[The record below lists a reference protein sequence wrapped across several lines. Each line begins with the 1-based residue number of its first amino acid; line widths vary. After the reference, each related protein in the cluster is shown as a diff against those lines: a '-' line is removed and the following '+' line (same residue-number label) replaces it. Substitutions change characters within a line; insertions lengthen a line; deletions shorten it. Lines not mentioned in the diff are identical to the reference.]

1 MREFYLRV
9 KRLNEG
15 SKINEP
21 ARDGDAGYDVF
32 AAESISLEPQERYSM
47 PLGIAL
53 EFPEGYFCQVNQKS
67 GLSQKLGIDTI
78 GNVIDSGY
86 RGEIHAI
93 IVNTSDIS
101 VHIERGQKIAQ
112 LVFIPFVKSKIEFTD
127 ELSETERGSDGFG
140 STGNK

>member
-1 MREFYLRV
+1 MKEFSLRV
-9 KRLNEG
+9 KKLNKD

-21 ARDGDAGYDVF
+21 ARNGDAGYDVF
-32 AAESISLEPQERYSM
+32 AADSVSLMPQERYNM

-53 EFPEGYFCQVNQKS
+53 EFPDGYFCQVNQKS

-93 IVNTSDIS
+93 IVNTSNKII
-101 VHIERGQKIAQ
+101 HIESGQKIAQ
-112 LVFIPFVKSKIEFTD
+112 LVFISFVKSKIKFTD